1 MATSNAHV
9 SFTEGLCLAYAPDD
23 PAVASRPVPLPAAG
37 SVEGAVAV
45 RNLRTALAARRRKW
59 HEQREALRV
68 KHMAKLKVD
77 ADVIKGHRSI
87 VEHFADED
95 KRREEAER
103 AAYEAALEARRAAK
117 HVATGPEF
125 WAALRD
131 HQAFLRQRRAEA
143 DARRQGEAAKFR
155 ALQPR
160 PPSLDVTGE
169 S

>member
-1 MATSNAHV
+1 VRELLAKKERAAAFRAQLERRQRLEGIQE
-9 SFTEGLCLAYAPDD
+9 SFA
-23 PAVASRPVPLPAAG
+23 
-37 SVEGAVAV
+37 
-45 RNLRTALAARRRKW
+45 RN
-59 HEQREALRV
+59 EQREALRV
-68 KHMAKLKVD
+68 NHMAKLKVD